1 MPGLSPKLASSAF
14 RGARGQG
21 PPLVDLRKRR
31 RRHAGRLP
39 LGPDSSTAALSR
51 ALGRPLDGLETPDRR
66 RRARAAAR
74 PAARSRRSSSSSS
87 GRSSLGVP
95 SRWRSPPARICAAVR
110 WWAQPDTVVLELAPP
125 GATLQ
130 LEVKAHADP
139 ALARRTA
146 RALCERLRDHA
157 ARERTEVISF
167 WSGARELPPS
177 SAFGR
182 GWSSSPTTAS
192 TRSRPGGDASA
203 STAYASGTSSSR
215 ARWSRPSERPDSAS
229 RPARS
234 TTPQCS
240 SRSCRLASTPSQAT
254 PRSSQARAVSRPRMK
269 GTLAANMLVG
279 HG

>member
-1 MPGLSPKLASSAF
+1 VAEPARADLR
-14 RGARGQG
+14 RGALVGPAGHRRARTCAGRRDAPARGQG
-21 PPLVDLRKRR
+21 ARRPGPRTPHRPSSLR
-31 RRHAGRLP
+31 AP
-39 LGPDSSTAALSR
+39 SR
-51 ALGRPLDGLETPDRR
+51 PRG
-66 RRARAAAR
+66 ARADR
-74 PAARSRRSSSSSS
+74 
-87 GRSSLGVP
+87 GDQLL
-95 SRWRSPPARICAAVR
+95 VR
-110 WWAQPDTVVLELAPP
+110 CTQ
-125 GATLQ
+125 
-130 LEVKAHADP
+130 
-139 ALARRTA
+139 
-146 RALCERLRDHA
+146 
-157 ARERTEVISF
+157 
-167 WSGARELPPS
+167 LPPS